1 MSNFAIIGDNPPGL
15 ERDTEGKAVMA
26 TQAGIG
32 VLIGLGIGSGV
43 TAFLMRRIIHRQDNA
58 LQQSITRIDR
68 IQEEHAHELNAALE
82 KMAVDY
88 EQQLAAKIERY
99 QDTHE
104 VQLGELEAEYE
115 ARIAALINIY
125 IQETTEA
132 PDAPPPA
139 ADYLEPEPEI
149 RQTTTPIP
157 VFNPI
162 PDPWAEA
169 SSSPPATMPES
180 VIAPPAKTA
189 PPKSSAAPP
198 ESGAVSNPQTTQSAP
213 ITQSERPQ
221 AVTELGRAA
230 ARNRKDAI
238 RAVPQ
243 LGKLLKDDD
252 ADVRLAAITAL
263 QESGSIKAIPF
274 LRQALRDTDSR
285 IVAAASAALSRFKG
299 SKKPAVKKTKK
310 ITRRR

>member
-104 VQLGELEAEYE
+104 VQLGELE
-115 ARIAALINIY
+115 I
-125 IQETTEA
+125 
-132 PDAPPPA
+132 
-139 ADYLEPEPEI
+139 
-149 RQTTTPIP
+149 
-157 VFNPI
+157 
-162 PDPWAEA
+162 
-169 SSSPPATMPES
+169 
-180 VIAPPAKTA
+180 
-189 PPKSSAAPP
+189 
-198 ESGAVSNPQTTQSAP
+198 
-213 ITQSERPQ
+213 
-221 AVTELGRAA
+221 GRATSELQSPVPISYA
-230 ARNRKDAI
+230 VFCLKKKKKKKRYTRRQWEGEQKRARKREERKEE
-238 RAVPQ
+238 R
-243 LGKLLKDDD
+243 K
-252 ADVRLAAITAL
+252 
-263 QESGSIKAIPF
+263 S
-274 LRQALRDTDSR
+274 RQRE
-285 IVAAASAALSRFKG
+285 
-299 SKKPAVKKTKK
+299 KTKE
-310 ITRRR
+310 